1 MMREAHRVGLRE
13 MAGLVGISPTHL
25 SRVERGERVAGSDL
39 TDRICSVI
47 AELPAPERSAS

>member
-1 MMREAHRVGLRE
+1 

-39 TDRICSVI
+39 TDRICLVI